1 VEEGRWV
8 TLMKPGILH
17 QLRGFTEIM
26 DITEIMDTRQRCSGE
41 RCVRNQEM
49 PCHHI
54 RWCN

>member
-26 DITEIMDTRQRCSGE
+26 DITEIMDTRQRCSRE